1 MAKLTPRSKDYSQR
15 YNEIVQEAG
24 LAESSAVR

>member
-1 MAKLTPRSKDYSQR
+1 MAKLTSRATDYSQW

-24 LAESSAVR
+24 LAESSVVR